1 MSVRIDITGL
11 RREKVAVVPSPLAEL
26 GMALHVLSEPG
37 HHPGLQGWVTG
48 VTARLDPHLAD
59 RMSEA
64 DFLWRTSFSDL
75 FLPFAG
81 IPGRDTLPGTTLAD
95 DLDLLDKLTDDQ
107 FVDAG
112 LEFVCSPGYAY
123 DSPRPGPLA
132 DAEMRRRALELA
144 AARGPRQVRFAGRL
158 LADPPGVRAWLR
170 QFLQDCDAAFFAE
183 TWSRLCHPLAADA
196 RHKTDLLRHKGLAE
210 ALGAVSPS
218 LTLDGP
224 DGRNSTDDPDGRN
237 TADGPGGRGG
247 AAGRDGAAGRIV
259 VDKLVEGRTHTG
271 DGGLLLVPTSL
282 GRPHLTVLH
291 RFGWQPVIQYPVSAA
306 EPATPP
312 SVDQLALRMTA
323 LAHPVRMRLCRNLAR
338 SANTTGELAQMLG
351 MTPPEISRHLAV
363 LKKAGL
369 LTTRRRGRYV
379 LHQLD
384 VTVVARLGS
393 DFLEGMLR

>member
-11 RREKVAVVPSPLAEL
+11 RRERVAVVPSPLAEL
-26 GMALHVLSEPG
+26 GMALHVLAEPG
-37 HHPGLQGWVTG
+37 HHPGSRGWAAG
-48 VTARLDPHLAD
+48 VTARLDAHLAD
-59 RMSEA
+59 RLSEA

-75 FLPFAG
+75 FMPFAG
-81 IPGRDTLPGTTLAD
+81 IPGRDTLPGATLAD

-112 LEFVCSPGYAY
+112 LEFVCSPEYAY
-123 DSPRPGPLA
+123 DSQRPGALSDP
-132 DAEMRRRALELA
+132 EMRRRALHLA
-144 AARGPRQVRFAGRL
+144 AARGPLQLRFTRRL
-158 LADPPGVRAWLR
+158 LADPPGVRSWLR
-170 QFLQDCDAAFFAE
+170 QFLEDCDEAFFAE

-196 RHKTDLLRHKGLAE
+196 RHKTELLRHRGLAE
-210 ALGAVSPS
+210 ALAAVSPS
-218 LTLDGP
+218 MTLDGV
-224 DGRNSTDDPDGRN
+224 GS
-237 TADGPGGRGG
+237 
-247 AAGRDGAAGRIV
+247 AAERIV

-306 EPATPP
+306 EPAAPL
-312 SVDQLALRMTA
+312 SVEQLALRMAA
-323 LAHPVRMRLCRNLAR
+323 LSHPVRMRLCRNLAR
-338 SANTTGELAQMLG
+338 GANTTGELAQMLG
-351 MTPPEISRHLAV
+351 MTPPEISRHLSV

-393 DFLEGMLR
+393 DFLEGLLR

>member
-37 HHPGLQGWVTG
+37 HHPGLQGWVAG
-48 VTARLDPHLAD
+48 VTARLDAHLAD

-75 FLPFAG
+75 FMPFAG
-81 IPGRDTLPGTTLAD
+81 IPGRDTLPGATLAA

-123 DSPRPGPLA
+123 DSRRPGPLA
-132 DAEMRRRALELA
+132 DAELSRRALELA
-144 AARGPRQVRFAGRL
+144 AARGPRQLRFAGRL

-170 QFLQDCDAAFFAE
+170 QFLEDCDAAFFGE

-196 RHKTDLLRHKGLAE
+196 RHKTEVLRHKGLDG
-210 ALGAVSPS
+210 ALAAVSPS
-218 LTLDGP
+218 LTLDG
-224 DGRNSTDDPDGRN
+224 
-237 TADGPGGRGG
+237 AGG
-247 AAGRDGAAGRIV
+247 AGGVDAVGGSAGRIV

-306 EPATPP
+306 EPAAPLP
-312 SVDQLALRMTA
+312 VEQLALRMTA

-363 LKKAGL
+363 LRKAGL

-384 VTVVARLGS
+384 VAVVARLGG
-393 DFLEGMLR
+393 DFLEGLLR